1 ETGAGP
7 LGAEPRAGMGVAVGD
22 PFGDLRDSLFVT
34 NFGAEP
40 NSLYRNLDGT
50 VFDDAGKAS
59 GAGDVGMPF
68 VRWGTHFADFDDD
81 GWADVY
87 AVGGHLAPRVV
98 RNVGHY
104 RTGRN
109 ADYVDAGDRAFAQKT
124 VLLHNLGGGK
134 FAEWT
139 GSGDLGEARMA
150 ARGTAVFDLD
160 GDGDLD
166 LVVVDIDGPV
176 RVFANTLGGAAGR
189 NGWLAVEPRPSEGG
203 GTVLETRVR
212 VKTGERVQEQVYRV
226 SPSYASGSLVPL
238 HFGLGAARRADRVE
252 VKWPDGKTQG
262 FENVEGGRV
271 YRITEAGGL
280 DR

>member
-1 ETGAGP
+1 
-7 LGAEPRAGMGVAVGD
+7 MGVAVGD

-87 AVGGHLAPRVV
+87 AVGGHLAPRIV

-109 ADYVDAGDRAFAQKT
+109 ADYVNAGDRAFAQKT

-134 FAEWT
+134 FVEWT
-139 GSGDLGEARMA
+139 ASGDLGEARMA

-176 RVFANTLGGAAGR
+176 RVFENTLGGAAGR
-189 NGWLAVEPRPSEGG
+189 NGWLAVEPRPSGRDGAHRPRDPRPREDGG
-203 GTVLETRVR
+203 ARAGAGLPRL
-212 VKTGERVQEQVYRV
+212 
-226 SPSYASGSLVPL
+226 SLVRLRLARP
-238 HFGLGAARRADRVE
+238 AALRPGRA
-252 VKWPDGKTQG
+252 
-262 FENVEGGRV
+262 
-271 YRITEAGGL
+271 L
-280 DR
+280 DAPTGSR